1 MTTNTST
8 PARRAWPA
16 DHLTRVP
23 YWLYVDHDLYER
35 ELDTIFYGPTWNYV
49 GLADEVREPGDYKRS
64 WIGERS
70 VVLTRDMSGNLSVLE
85 NACSHRGT
93 QVVWCDRGHGKT
105 LTCPYHQWS
114 FALNGDL
121 VGIPFRKGLKG
132 QGGYCDDFEPA
143 QHGLGKLRHVE
154 RDGVVWAT
162 FSKDTPDFEAYFG
175 EALPGIDRL
184 FARKVRVLGYQR
196 QMLSCNWKL
205 YIENLRDPYHAT
217 LLHTF
222 YVTFGLLRAGN
233 SFSLGTAAGGA
244 HSITVTQNTG
254 QQSKDTTGEIQRFG
268 DRLTLEDMAT
278 VVPIPEFKDGK
289 VGGGTLHPSIVMHQQ
304 ANSLAIR
311 HLVPK
316 GPGQTELI
324 WTFFG
329 YDDDSDE
336 MKLRRIKHANLF
348 GPAGLVSVDDSE
360 VLKFVQ
366 KTAMSYQENEGYFE
380 LGGRDTAAVDHM
392 LSESQIR
399 AFYEFYRSVM
409 GV

>member
-1 MTTNTST
+1 M
-8 PARRAWPA
+8 
-16 DHLTRVP
+16 
-23 YWLYVDHDLYER
+23 
-35 ELDTIFYGPTWNYV
+35 
-49 GLADEVREPGDYKRS
+49 
-64 WIGERS
+64 
-70 VVLTRDMSGNLSVLE
+70 
-85 NACSHRGT
+85 
-93 QVVWCDRGHGKT
+93 
-105 LTCPYHQWS
+105 
-114 FALNGDL
+114 
-121 VGIPFRKGLKG
+121 
-132 QGGYCDDFEPA
+132 
-143 QHGLGKLRHVE
+143 
-154 RDGVVWAT
+154 WAT
-162 FSKDTPDFEAYFG
+162 FAKDTPDFETYFDD
-175 EALPGIDRL
+175 ALPGIDRL

-196 QMLSCNWKL
+196 QMLPCNWKL

-278 VVPIPEFKDGK
+278 VVPVPEFADGK
-289 VGGGTLHPSIVMHQQ
+289 VGGGTPHPGIVMHQQ

-316 GPGQTELI
+316 GPGHTELI

-329 YDDDSDE
+329 YEDDSDE

-360 VLKFVQ
+360 VPKFVQ

-380 LGGRDTAAVDHM
+380 LGGRDTGDVEHM

-399 AFYEFYRSVM
+399 AFHEFYRGVM